1 MAPNEIEDIILDHPD
16 KLVTDVVVA
25 GVSHRSSRG
34 GGRSAIA
41 EKTPRA
47 WIVLSE
53 SGRRRP
59 AEDVITTLKIW
70 TEDKLSKHKWVR
82 GGFEIVREV
91 SSMLL

>member
-34 GGRSAIA
+34 GGRSAID

-47 WIVLSE
+47 WIILSE
-53 SGRRRP
+53 NGRHRP
-59 AEDVITTLKIW
+59 VEDVIATLKSW
-70 TEDKLSKHKWVR
+70 TEDKLSKHKWLR

-91 SSMLL
+91 SGTLP